1 MMIRHK
7 GSLTVEVALVLPI
20 FLSIIMGWI
29 EMCML
34 SYSMSI
40 SDHVLSSSVIKA
52 KKAGSASA
60 TNSVEYD
67 KLIEKYVKE
76 YAGASWKY
84 FVKDESLKVKIDYF
98 KNYKDL
104 IDCNKNYE
112 IVENCP
118 KRNDNPKNMAIGMY
132 RLEYNYKPLFD
143 YITPDFKVKREL
155 TAIQEYERCSFKI
168 GTGGGCEN

>member
-1 MMIRHK
+1 MKIRHK

-84 FVKDESLKVKIDYF
+84 FVKDESLKVKI
-98 KNYKDL
+98 
-104 IDCNKNYE
+104 
-112 IVENCP
+112 
-118 KRNDNPKNMAIGMY
+118 
-132 RLEYNYKPLFD
+132 
-143 YITPDFKVKREL
+143 
-155 TAIQEYERCSFKI
+155 
-168 GTGGGCEN
+168 